1 MKFRNKKSVILIV
14 DDKPEN
20 LSVLFSLLNETYEVL
35 AAESG
40 IVALEII
47 KSSKPDLILLD
58 IMMPDLDGYQLC
70 SILKSNEDTKDIP
83 VIFMSALSET
93 SDKIR
98 GFELGAVDYIIKP
111 FQQEEVVARIK
122 THLSI
127 KLLTEEL
134 SEINKSLEQK
144 VLERTE
150 KLRNEM
156 EEKEKVAAE
165 LKESEKRFRTLF
177 EGAPD
182 PILLIDQES
191 GDVMDANQAA
201 ADIFDMNLIDLLG
214 TNESLLFSPSEDD
227 QKNNI
232 NMPFHSMGRKRVY
245 KNNLLKKNGEKIP
258 VEISVKTLVVG
269 TDLYLLAII
278 RDISE
283 RIKYEEELKQQRNKA
298 EEMNRLKSIF
308 LANMSHELRTPLISI
323 LGFSDILIEEIQ
335 EEELRE
341 MAKDIKKSGDRLLVT
356 FNTLLDLIDLE
367 SGKINPNFDRINIRD
382 VLDELSFQFISQSNQ
397 KGIKFVVDVEDSTL
411 IYSDRKMTTEILKNI
426 IDNAIKYTDKGEVN
440 ITSEIQK
447 TDDEKFVIIKVKD
460 TGIGIKKESQELIFQ
475 EFRQGSE
482 GMSRSYEGVG
492 LGLTIAKKFSE
503 LVKAEISLESE
514 IGKGST
520 FFIKFLGA
528 FE

>member
-1 MKFRNKKSVILIV
+1 MNYKSKKPIILIV

-40 IVALEII
+40 TVALDII

-58 IMMPDLDGYQLC
+58 IMMPELDGYELC
-70 SILKSNEDTKDIP
+70 SILKSNENTSDIP
-83 VIFMSALSET
+83 IIFMSALSET
-93 SDKIR
+93 NDKIR

-134 SEINKSLEQK
+134 SGINKSLEEK

-150 KLRNEM
+150 KLQTEI
-156 EEKEKVAAE
+156 EEKEKITSE

-191 GDVMDANQAA
+191 GEVMDANQAA
-201 ADIFDMNLIDLLG
+201 ADIFEMSLIDLLG
-214 TNESLLFSPSEDD
+214 TNEADLFSATEEDL
-227 QKNNI
+227 KNNI
-232 NMPFHSMGRKRVY
+232 NMPFHSMGRKRIY
-245 KNNLLKKNGEKIP
+245 KNNILKKNGVKVP
-258 VEISVKTLVVG
+258 VEISVKTLLVSSA
-269 TDLYLLAII
+269 LYLLAII

-323 LGFSDILIEEIQ
+323 LGFSDILSEEIK
-335 EEELRE
+335 EEELKD
-341 MAKDIKKSGDRLLVT
+341 MAMDIKKSGDRLLTT

-367 SGKINPNFDRINIRD
+367 SGKIKPNFERISLQELIDEIFLHFQPKCEYKKIDFKVNID
-382 VLDELSFQFISQSNQ
+382 NSL
-397 KGIKFVVDVEDSTL
+397 L
-411 IYSDRKMTTEILKNI
+411 IYSDRRMTKEILKNI
-426 IDNAIKYTDKGEVN
+426 VDNAIKYTNQGFVEISANMDKIEN
-440 ITSEIQK
+440 ETFITVKI
-447 TDDEKFVIIKVKD
+447 KD
-460 TGIGIKKESQELIFQ
+460 TGIGIQKESQELIFQ

-482 GMSRSYEGVG
+482 GMSRNYEGVG
-492 LGLTIAKKFSE
+492 LGLTIAKKFSDMID
-503 LVKAEISLESE
+503 AQISLESE
-514 IGKGST
+514 VGIGSI
-520 FFIKFLGA
+520 FSVRFLGIS
-528 FE
+528 E